1 MNIRQLKNILVLAEK
16 LNFTRA
22 AEELNIVQPAL
33 SRQIKQLEDEI
44 DAILFK
50 RDKRNVAL
58 TPAGKYFVTEAKK
71 LVAQIERMAKQAS
84 DIHHGEVGEIRIGF
98 THSIM
103 QTILPNILKT
113 IKEEIPGIKTILHEM
128 NNRDQYLALQQN
140 EIDIGFATNPMV
152 PVNLK
157 SKILHIDNFVILLP
171 EEHPVDATNYKDFSV
186 FSKEEFI
193 FPTVSDG
200 PNYVHI
206 LESICVEAGFTPKVV
221 HETDSASTS
230 FRLVEAGLGI
240 SLEPISSL
248 YGHEFPIKSIE
259 LKNIKQKAK
268 LTMMWNPKRESEYPE
283 LFKLLK
289 NWKVDTL
296 S

>member
-1 MNIRQLKNILVLAEK
+1 MTIQQLKNVVILSEK

-33 SRQIKQLEDEI
+33 SRQIKQLEEEI
-44 DAILFK
+44 GAILFQ
-50 RDKRNVAL
+50 RDKRNVKL
-58 TPAGKYFVTEAKK
+58 TRAGSYFVNEAKK
-71 LVAQIERMAKQAS
+71 LISQSARMRKQTAH
-84 DIHHGEVGEIRIGF
+84 IHKGEAGEIRIAF

-103 QTILPNILKT
+103 QTILPDILKT
-113 IKEEIPGIKTILHEM
+113 INQRTPGIKAILKEM

-140 EIDIGFATNPMV
+140 ELDIGFATNPMV

-157 SKILHIDNFVILLP
+157 SKVLHIDNFVILLP
-171 EEHPVDATNYKDFSV
+171 ENHPVCENNYEDFSV
-186 FSKEEFI
+186 FSNEEFI

-206 LESICVEAGFTPKVV
+206 LESICVDAGFTPKVV

-248 YGHEFPIKSIE
+248 HGHEFPIKNIE
-259 LKNIKQKAK
+259 LKDIRQKAK
-268 LTMMWNPKRESEYPE
+268 LTMMWNPERESEYPD
-283 LFKLLK
+283 LFELLK
-289 NWKVDTL
+289 NWKVD
-296 S
+296 

>member
-1 MNIRQLKNILVLAEK
+1 MNIQTLRNIIVLAEK

-33 SRQIKQLEDEI
+33 SRQIKQLEDEVG
-44 DAILFK
+44 AILFK

-58 TPAGKYFVTEAKK
+58 TPAGEYFVKESKK
-71 LVAQIERMAKQAS
+71 LVANADRMAKQAAY
-84 DIHHGEVGEIRIGF
+84 IHHGDVGEIRIGF

-113 IKEEIPGIKTILHEM
+113 MNAQIPGIKTVLREM

-140 EIDIGFATNPMV
+140 ELDIGFATNPLI
-152 PVNLK
+152 PFNLT
-157 SKILHIDNFVILLP
+157 SKVLHIDNFAVLLP
-171 EEHPVDATNYKDFSV
+171 EDHPVTISNYTNFSV
-186 FSKEEFI
+186 FSTDQFI
-193 FPTVSDG
+193 FPSVADG

-206 LESICVEAGFTPKVV
+206 LESICIDAGFNPKVV
-221 HETDSASTS
+221 HETDSASSS

-248 YGHEFPIKSIE
+248 HDHNFPIKSIE
-259 LKNIKQKAK
+259 LDNITQKAK
-268 LTMMWNPKRESEYPE
+268 LTMIWNPERESEYPT
-283 LFKLLK
+283 LFELLK
-289 NWKVDTL
+289 NWSVD
-296 S
+296 

>member
-1 MNIRQLKNILVLAEK
+1 MNIQQLENVLLLSEK

-33 SRQIKQLEDEI
+33 SRQIKQLEDQI
-44 DAILFK
+44 GAVLFK
-50 RDKRNVAL
+50 RNKRNVEL
-58 TPAGKYFVTEAKK
+58 TAAGHYFIAEAKK
-71 LVAQIERMAKQAS
+71 LLIQLERVKKQTVQIHNGQA
-84 DIHHGEVGEIRIGF
+84 GEIKIGF

-103 QTILPNILKT
+103 QTILPEILKT
-113 IKEEIPGIKTILHEM
+113 VHQRIPGIKAVLREM

-140 EIDIGFATNPMV
+140 ELDIGFATNPMV
-152 PVNLK
+152 PFNLK
-157 SKILHIDNFVILLP
+157 SKVLHIDNFVILLP
-171 EEHPVDATNYKDFSV
+171 ENHPINQDNYSDFSV
-186 FSKEEFI
+186 FSNEEFI
-193 FPTVSDG
+193 FPSVADG

-206 LESICVEAGFTPKVV
+206 LESICIDAGFVPKII

-248 YGHEFPIKSIE
+248 YGHEFPIQNIE

-268 LTMMWNPKRESEYPE
+268 LTMMWNPEREKDYPLLFE
-283 LFKLLK
+283 LLR
-289 NWKVDTL
+289 NWKVE
-296 S
+296 

>member
-1 MNIRQLKNILVLAEK
+1 MNIQQLKNVVLLSEK

-22 AEELNIVQPAL
+22 SEELNIVQPAL
-33 SRQIKQLEDEI
+33 SRQIKQLEEEI
-44 DAILFK
+44 GATLFE
-50 RDKRNVAL
+50 RNKRNVKL
-58 TPAGKYFVTEAKK
+58 TRAGVYFVTEAKK
-71 LVAQIERMAKQAS
+71 LISSAERLIKQTNH
-84 DIHHGEVGEIRIGF
+84 IHNGEAGEIRIAF

-103 QTILPNILKT
+103 QTILPEILQT
-113 IKEEIPGIKTILHEM
+113 IHQRTPGIKAILKEM

-140 EIDIGFATNPMV
+140 ELDIGFATNPMV

-157 SKILHIDNFVILLP
+157 SKVLHIDNFVILLP
-171 EEHPVDATNYKDFSV
+171 ENHSVNESNYENFSV

-206 LESICVEAGFTPKVV
+206 LESICVEAGFTPKIV

-240 SLEPISSL
+240 SLEPKSSL
-248 YGHEFPIKSIE
+248 HGHEFPIQSIE
-259 LKNIKQKAK
+259 LKDIKQKAK
-268 LTMMWNPKRESEYPE
+268 LTMMWNPEREFEYPE
-283 LFKLLK
+283 LFELLK
-289 NWKVDTL
+289 NWKVH
-296 S
+296 

>member
-1 MNIRQLKNILVLAEK
+1 MNIQQLKNVLLLSEK

-33 SRQIKQLEDEI
+33 SRQIKQLEEEI
-44 DAILFK
+44 GATLFE
-50 RDKRNVAL
+50 RDKRNVKL
-58 TPAGKYFVTEAKK
+58 TRAGIYFINEAKK
-71 LVAQIERMAKQAS
+71 LISQSERMVKHTAHIHNGQA
-84 DIHHGEVGEIRIGF
+84 GEIRIAF
-98 THSIM
+98 THSVM
-103 QTILPNILKT
+103 QTILPDILKT
-113 IKEEIPGIKTILHEM
+113 INQRSPGIKAILKEM

-140 EIDIGFATNPMV
+140 DLDIGFATNPMV

-157 SKILHIDNFVILLP
+157 SKVLHIDNFVILLP
-171 EEHPVDATNYKDFSV
+171 ENHPVHKDNYKDFSV
-186 FSKEEFI
+186 FAKEEFI

-206 LESICVEAGFTPKVV
+206 LESICVDAGFTPKII

-240 SLEPISSL
+240 SLEPASSL
-248 YGHEFPIKSIE
+248 QGHEFPIRSIE

-268 LTMMWNPKRESEYPE
+268 LTMIWNPERETEYPD
-283 LFKLLK
+283 LFELLK
-289 NWKVDTL
+289 NWKVG
-296 S
+296 

>member
-1 MNIRQLKNILVLAEK
+1 MNIYQVKNVLMLAEK

-22 AEELNIVQPAL
+22 AAELNIVQPAL
-33 SRQIKQLEDEI
+33 SRQIKQIEEEI
-44 DAILFK
+44 GAILFK
-50 RDKRNVAL
+50 RDKRNVKL
-58 TPAGKYFVTEAKK
+58 TPAGAYFVKEAGK
-71 LVAQIERMAKQAS
+71 LVTMAERMAKRAAHIHNGQA
-84 DIHHGEVGEIRIGF
+84 GEISIGF
-98 THSIM
+98 THSVM
-103 QTILPNILKT
+103 QTILPDILKT
-113 IKEEIPGIKTILHEM
+113 VKEEIPGIKTILREM

-140 EIDIGFATNPMV
+140 ELDIGFATNPMV
-152 PVNLK
+152 PLNLN
-157 SKILHIDNFVILLP
+157 SKVLHIDNFVILLP
-171 EEHPVDATNYKDFSV
+171 QEHPVHKDNYKDFSV
-186 FSKEEFI
+186 FAKEEFI

-206 LESICVEAGFTPKVV
+206 LESICVDAGFTPKVV

-268 LTMMWNPKRESEYPE
+268 LTMIWNPEREPEYPT
-283 LFKLLK
+283 LFELLK
-289 NWKVDTL
+289 NWKEN
-296 S
+296 